1 MHFEKPI
8 IFRILLSVVLAG
20 AAVALFILNR
30 STFEKPQ
37 VQSKEDFRVTLAK
50 VDREVDTLLVRF
62 GVDRSWITR
71 KQIVSPNLPLARIER
86 RVFIPPSLASVQMN
100 VALNLMAK
108 RFNGRA
114 VATENLKENSVTI
127 HIELEQ
133 QIVQTIILIVKTD
146 LKRTKQPQQQ
156 TKV

>member
-1 MHFEKPI
+1 MNFEKPI
-8 IFRILLSVVLAG
+8 IFRILLSVTLAG
-20 AAVALFILNR
+20 TAVGLFILNR
-30 STFEKPQ
+30 STFEKPK
-37 VQSKEDFRVTLAK
+37 VQSKEDFSVTLAK
-50 VDREVDTLLVRF
+50 VDREVDTLLARF

-100 VALNLMAK
+100 VALNSMAK

-146 LKRTKQPQQQ
+146 LKRTKQSQQQ